1 MVAKLCEEERLFFN
15 LVNDSVFIV
24 YSSRPVPGK
33 SMLQGLGFTDSLEG

>member
-1 MVAKLCEEERLFFN
+1 MVAKLRDVERPLFN

-33 SMLQGLGFTDSLEG
+33 SMLQGLGFTESLEG